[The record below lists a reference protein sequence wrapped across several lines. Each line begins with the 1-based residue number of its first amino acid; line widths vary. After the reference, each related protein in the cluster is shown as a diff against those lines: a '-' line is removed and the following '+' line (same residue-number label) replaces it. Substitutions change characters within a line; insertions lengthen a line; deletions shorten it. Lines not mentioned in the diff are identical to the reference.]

1 MNTKQ
6 MLHFKN
12 AIPSL
17 LINFC
22 IYGHMHAMCQDEMCR
37 FPFFPLSI
45 PDKWARELPAGRAGS
60 GPRLYVI
67 LFSNMHS
74 SCVPSIVGTS

>member
-1 MNTKQ
+1 
-6 MLHFKN
+6 
-12 AIPSL
+12 
-17 LINFC
+17 
-22 IYGHMHAMCQDEMCR
+22 MCQDEMCR